1 MQTCGVLWSAC
12 VVSVRRGGR
21 AWDDGEEGGEGGR
34 RGERRGFEGVGKERG
49 RGGVERRGKV
59 GWERGRE
66 GLGRSRR
73 IGTEEGEEGGS
84 GKWRR
89 GESWEKEGGGAGGGG
104 GGGGGGGYGF
114 PLGGRG
120 TPPRHL
126 LAVHEGACGSGA
138 VCSSCTFAH
147 LRRLASLFHR
157 NAFHR
162 RTSRKCAFP
171 NLCAFLVEGR
181 CTFPR
186 VRYAIACL
194 PVLWQVCGGGGPSS
208 SSSCNLRFSAFLFAA
223 SNLNLRSSPPPSAF
237 TLPTPTFPSS
247 HLSAVLYCFSFMIS
261 VLLFSDLPFVSTLL
275 SPSFSPPSSFPP
287 SPFYPSLSSVPPHH
301 ESPKLHMRYNQH
313 VLR

>member
-1 MQTCGVLWSAC
+1 MRVHVEAVQVSEPVLVGLGS
-12 VVSVRRGGR
+12 
-21 AWDDGEEGGEGGR
+21 GGEAGAGR
-34 RGERRGFEGVGKERG
+34 
-49 RGGVERRGKV
+49 
-59 GWERGRE
+59 
-66 GLGRSRR
+66 RR
-73 IGTEEGEEGGS
+73 IGNGFPVGGS
-84 GKWRR
+84 RWG
-89 GESWEKEGGGAGGGG
+89 
-104 GGGGGGGYGF
+104 
-114 PLGGRG
+114 
-120 TPPRHL
+120 
-126 LAVHEGACGSGA
+126 
-138 VCSSCTFAH
+138 
-147 LRRLASLFHR
+147 
-157 NAFHR
+157 
-162 RTSRKCAFP
+162 
-171 NLCAFLVEGR
+171 
-181 CTFPR
+181 
-186 VRYAIACL
+186 ACL